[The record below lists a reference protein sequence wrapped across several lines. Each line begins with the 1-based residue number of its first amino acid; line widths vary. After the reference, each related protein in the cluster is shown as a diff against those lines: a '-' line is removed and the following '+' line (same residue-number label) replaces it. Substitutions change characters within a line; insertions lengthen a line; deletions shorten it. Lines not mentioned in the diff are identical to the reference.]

1 MRPIHKTLWR
11 REMVHTDVIK
21 IVSANP
27 NKFEEVFDDLE
38 NLEASCDM
46 VADSS
51 FDHLEKNVNV
61 MINSLLKFKT
71 SKFELLAESI
81 SNYRSTG
88 FEVLGNPDNLDITSE
103 QKK

>member
-1 MRPIHKTLWR
+1 MQHA
-11 REMVHTDVIK
+11 DVIN
-21 IVSANP
+21 IVSANRT
-27 NKFEEVFDDLE
+27 KLEEVYDDLE

-46 VADSS
+46 IADSS
-51 FDHLEKNVNV
+51 SEHLEENVNV

-88 FEVLGNPDNLDITSE
+88 FEALSNPDNLDITSE
-103 QKK
+103 QKEIK

>member
-1 MRPIHKTLWR
+1 
-11 REMVHTDVIK
+11 MVHTDVIN

-27 NKFEEVFDDLE
+27 KKFEEVYDDFE
-38 NLEASCDM
+38 NLEASCEM

-51 FDHLEKNVNV
+51 SAELEKNVNV

-81 SNYRSTG
+81 
-88 FEVLGNPDNLDITSE
+88 GNNHNSGLDNSIKSENFDITSA
-103 QKK
+103 KSK

>member
-1 MRPIHKTLWR
+1 
-11 REMVHTDVIK
+11 MVHTDVIK

-46 VADSS
+46 IADSS
-51 FDHLEKNVNV
+51 ADELERNINV

-71 SKFELLAESI
+71 SKFELLTESI
-81 SNYRSTG
+81 CNYRNS
-88 FEVLGNPDNLDITSE
+88 EIDILNHSDNPEITSDRVE
-103 QKK
+103 IK

>member
-1 MRPIHKTLWR
+1 
-11 REMVHTDVIK
+11 MVHTDVIN

-51 FDHLEKNVNV
+51 SEYLEKNVSV

-71 SKFELLAESI
+71 SKFELLADSI
-81 SNYRSTG
+81 GNNQNTG
-88 FEVLGNPDNLDITSE
+88 VEAHNNPANVGITSAQTE
-103 QKK
+103 IK

>member
-1 MRPIHKTLWR
+1 
-11 REMVHTDVIK
+11 MVHTDVIN

-27 NKFEEVFDDLE
+27 NKFEEVYDDFE

-71 SKFELLAESI
+71 SKFELLADSI
-81 SNYRSTG
+81 GNNRNSGSEPHN
-88 FEVLGNPDNLDITSE
+88 NPDNADITSAQSE
-103 QKK
+103 IN